1 MGTSP
6 LFYFI
11 MVVFDELRIDNK
23 GEYLYIGAHLRKDLQ
38 DAAVRIEEVWVCDS
52 SHYEEGPIPSK
63 AEKVYQYNK
72 SAGDALWSV
81 SLKVSPEGKYNDQG
95 DLVNTYD
102 NLPTTFA
109 GKLLFVYVV
118 VAGIDEL
125 TSPCG
130 CASNPSI
137 GVALDMGIIYKQFMN
152 YMNELACSNK
162 CNSRMPQGLTDFI
175 LRFNALLLAMDSKHY
190 KKGIEFFNKWFSGKV
205 NEIKSN
211 CGCNG

>member
-38 DAAVRIEEVWVCDS
+38 DAAVRIDEVWVCDS
-52 SHYEEGPIPSK
+52 SNYEEGPIPSK

-72 SAGDALWSV
+72 SAGDALWTV
-81 SLKVSPEGKYNDQG
+81 NLKISPEGRYNDQG
-95 DLVNTYD
+95 YLVNTYD

-125 TSPCG
+125 TSSCG

-137 GVALDMGIIYKQFMN
+137 GVALDMGTIYKQFMK